1 MAARP
6 PTGGTEEPDA
16 IEFGIA
22 ALDAR
27 LDETELQFPATAEE
41 VRAAVRNAEVPYDAS
56 GHTVT
61 LDAALAETDADRF
74 ETRTELL
81 DELHPVFERR
91 RRRGG
96 GPIARLRDLLPF

>member
-27 LDETELQFPATAEE
+27 LDETDLDFPATAEE
-41 VRAAVRNAEVPYDAS
+41 IRGAVRNREIPYDAS

-61 LDAALAETDADRF
+61 LDAALAEVDADRF
-74 ETRTELL
+74 ASRTELL

-91 RRRGG
+91 RQRGG
-96 GPIARLRDLLPF
+96 GPIARLRDLWPF